1 MIKLLIAVVVVLAAA
16 YTAGDLYVRNY
27 TDHQLAERIAAVVPE
42 AQHPSV
48 KISSFPFVAPLLLS
62 GDVRRVSAQAGP
74 VTEGRVTFSRISV
87 FLHDVK
93 LNRTELLR
101 DRRVQ
106 LLGITGGVA
115 TATMTEA
122 ELSTALGGVPIQLTP
137 GHVVITVRGVT
148 VTAGVSMANGAL
160 QLQPDGQPLVTLQ
173 IPTNGLLPCTASVVI
188 GAGQLVLSC
197 EMVRVPPAL
206 LPAGSLGQALSP

>member
-1 MIKLLIAVVVVLAAA
+1 MIKLLIAVVVILAGA

-27 TDHQLAERIAAVVPE
+27 TDHQLTERIAAVVPE

-87 FLHDVK
+87 FLRDVK

-101 DRRVQ
+101 NRR
-106 LLGITGGVA
+106 GRRTPA
-115 TATMTEA
+115 
-122 ELSTALGGVPIQLTP
+122 ALPP
-137 GHVVITVRGVT
+137 GRSSWPLADVRSIIDPRLP
-148 VTAGVSMANGAL
+148 A
-160 QLQPDGQPLVTLQ
+160 
-173 IPTNGLLPCTASVVI
+173 GLLPVPRRI
-188 GAGQLVLSC
+188 GASGLRLQVFTRQQRRTDSI
-197 EMVRVPPAL
+197 RKKI
-206 LPAGSLGQALSP
+206 GW